1 MMFKVVSMLENF
13 QERPTKIAGRH
24 VSLTSM
30 SHHHEMFACPL
41 IKTHTFSPHQPL
53 LHGERL
59 NHWFVV
65 VAEATRAGGS
75 DTMMMVFNN
84 ESEHGGGISFST
96 FSIFSSL
103 VFSQS
108 RK

>member
-1 MMFKVVSMLENF
+1 
-13 QERPTKIAGRH
+13 
-24 VSLTSM
+24 
-30 SHHHEMFACPL
+30 
-41 IKTHTFSPHQPL
+41 
-53 LHGERL
+53 L
-59 NHWFVV
+59 NHWFAV
-65 VAEATRAGGS
+65 VAEATREGGS